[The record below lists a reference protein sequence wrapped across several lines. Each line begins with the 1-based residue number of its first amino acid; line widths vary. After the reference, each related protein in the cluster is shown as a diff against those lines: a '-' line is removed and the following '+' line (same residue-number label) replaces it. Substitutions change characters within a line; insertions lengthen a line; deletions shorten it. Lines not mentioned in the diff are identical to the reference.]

1 MKFGKKQIVLF
12 SLLLVMGVAIYLNMA
27 FTNNADDA
35 LDMQN
40 KDKIL
45 GEAALVNTGVS
56 TEETG
61 EASQS
66 TYFDEAKLTRQK
78 NRDEAVE
85 LLNDIID
92 NEKVDNQTKEKA
104 VVDMTNIASTVE
116 TEGKIENL
124 LKAKGFSECVA
135 LCSGEGVNIMVA
147 TDGLSEKEVSQ
158 IKDIVISETNV
169 KASSIKI
176 IEVN

>member
-1 MKFGKKQIVLF
+1 MKTGRKQIVVF

-27 FTNNADDA
+27 FNDTEKNLKAQNNE
-35 LDMQN
+35 
-40 KDKIL
+40 KIL
-45 GEAALVNTGVS
+45 GEATLVNTGVS

-61 EASQS
+61 EIGEN

-92 NEKVDNQTKEKA
+92 NEKVDNKTKEKA
-104 VVDMTNIASTVE
+104 VIDMTNIANTVE

-124 LKAKGFSECVA
+124 LKAKGFSQCVA

-147 TDGLSEKEVSQ
+147 TDGLTGKEVSQ
-158 IKDIVISETNV
+158 IKDIVISETKV
-169 KASSIKI
+169 KASDIKI